1 MFADGCPLLLSSENS
16 VEYINSKS
24 ENDVTSD
31 RFRPN
36 IIIGGCN
43 AFDEVLLFYFFPI
56 ICFQISESIQGGQVT
71 WKSRKTWKSR
81 GNWSGNFIIS
91 LFQKSGKVTFFTN
104 FTRDLNKFLVTT
116 SF

>member
-16 VEYINSKS
+16 VEYVNSKS

-56 ICFQISESIQGGQVT
+56 ICFEISESIQDGQV
-71 WKSRKTWKSR
+71 TWKSR

>member
-16 VEYINSKS
+16 VEYVNSKS

-71 WKSRKTWKSR
+71 LEIKENLEKSRELVR
-81 GNWSGNFIIS
+81 EFHY
-91 LFQKSGKVTFFTN
+91 
-104 FTRDLNKFLVTT
+104 FLV
-116 SF
+116 SKVRESHFFH